1 MQANEQGGQVEVLKV
16 KKIIVRGPQG
26 KLGFLKLWDCILDYY
41 TVLLLI
47 KLLLVAL
54 SIDMAIL
61 LE

>member
-1 MQANEQGGQVEVLKV
+1 MQANEQDEALKV
-16 KKIIVRGPQG
+16 KKANGPQE
-26 KLGFLKLWDCILDYY
+26 FLKLWDCILDYY